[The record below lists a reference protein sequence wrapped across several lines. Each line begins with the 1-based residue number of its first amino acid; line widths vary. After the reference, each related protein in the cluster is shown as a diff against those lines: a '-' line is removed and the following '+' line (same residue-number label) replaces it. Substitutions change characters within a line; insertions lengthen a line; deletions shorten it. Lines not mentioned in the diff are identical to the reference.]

1 MAKRFV
7 RGQRRV
13 SRRPEFHLPQSS
25 RAVAFLAGLLST
37 FVIYAVW
44 RYPLLSLLA
53 GVAGLFLSLGGMA
66 GAVLSVLL
74 PQKLPA
80 ASRWLRRTGLALA
93 LASVAAL
100 LGLVWLCNSPLPSK
114 GYLLCGALAG
124 LACSLLGA
132 GALLAGLCLGKNG

>member
-1 MAKRFV
+1 MPNFRI
-7 RGQRRV
+7 
-13 SRRPEFHLPQSS
+13 PQSQ
-25 RAVAFLAGLLST
+25 RALIFWAGLLST
-37 FVIYAVW
+37 FLAYAVW
-44 RYPLLSLLA
+44 FFPLISLLV

-100 LGLVWLCNSPLPSK
+100 LGLAWLCNTPLPSK

-132 GALLAGLCLGKNG
+132 GAMLAGLCRGKNG